1 MNKIKVIVI
10 LTALLNVYQAAHAQP
25 VSDWVLKD
33 ADGNNVRLTDFRG
46 QPLILHFWATWCP
59 YCKKLQPELDRLYMK
74 HREQGLELIG
84 ISFREDEGVEP
95 QKVLEKRG
103 HHFKTLVNGE
113 EVAKRYGVK
122 GVPTTLFLDTNGVI
136 QWSTSTSD
144 PEDPQ
149 LEAMAG
155 LLLKHP

>member
-25 VSDWVLKD
+25 ASDWVLKD